1 LACAAGPDFY
11 AAEEF
16 LPPGSGETRL
26 ALRLYEAKSRIGCAL
41 TQPNKLQLDGCSR
54 AREERGA
61 AAGSSHAKRPLTNRE
76 QGSHE

>member
-1 LACAAGPDFY
+1 MPWPARRSDFLY

-26 ALRLYEAKSRIGCAL
+26 AQRLYEAKSRIGCGL

-54 AREERGA
+54 QEKTAELLPGRRNGH
-61 AAGSSHAKRPLTNRE
+61 S
-76 QGSHE
+76 

>member
-1 LACAAGPDFY
+1 MIPSRPLACAAGPDFY

-54 AREERGA
+54 QEKTAELLPGRRMPNGH
-61 AAGSSHAKRPLTNRE
+61 S
-76 QGSHE
+76 